1 MKITLWSDYEDE
13 DDNNDK
19 ESDDEVVTLVET
31 DNEEAFDDGPVSGTY
46 MRLGRQSIL
55 SLRYLSSD

>member
-1 MKITLWSDYEDE
+1 MKITLWSDYEDD

-46 MRLGRQSIL
+46 MRWIMCT
-55 SLRYLSSD
+55 